1 MATVRK
7 ETGREKATQQE
18 INPTR
23 LDPTEGGGSV
33 DGGWSRRLQNDDE
46 KI

>member
-7 ETGREKATQQE
+7 ETDREKATQQE

-23 LDPTEGGGSV
+23 LDPTEGAAQV
-33 DGGWSRRLQNDDE
+33 DGGWSRSLQNDDE